1 MKKRHRWLW
10 SGSAILTFMLAQP
23 AAAQFAIPGL
33 PQIVF
38 DPKAVAEA
46 VRSVRQRAEQL
57 VVQKRQLEYQI
68 AALKSLRN
76 PNWRHLGL
84 LHRDL
89 AEVVQEGE
97 ALGYSL
103 ERLDREFDR
112 TFPGY
117 SVPANPRTVNLD
129 QMRRT
134 LATMRAS
141 LRAAGLQARDAAE
154 GQETLGRIKNQMRD
168 VEGTQQAIQLQS
180 TLTGYTADELSA
192 IRQALAAQANADAV
206 YRSYEL
212 QQRMQA
218 QAAWDSMVERSR
230 ARPVTLE
237 PWDMGLGRRR

>member
-1 MKKRHRWLW
+1 MRGRHRWLW
-10 SGSAILTFMLAQP
+10 SGSALLTLALAQP
-23 AAAQFAIPGL
+23 ASAQFGI

-38 DPKAVAEA
+38 DPRAVAEA
-46 VRSVRQRAEQL
+46 IRSVRQRADQL
-57 VVQKRQLEYQI
+57 VVQRRQLEHQV
-68 AALKSLRN
+68 AALRSLRN

-89 AEVVQEGE
+89 AAVVQEGE
-97 ALGYSL
+97 ALGYSV

-112 TFPGY
+112 AFPGY
-117 SVPANPRTVNLD
+117 SVPANPRTVNLE

-141 LRAAGLQARDAAE
+141 LRAAGLQARDAAQ
-154 GQETLGRIKNQMRD
+154 GQETLGRIKNQMGGI
-168 VEGTQQAIQLQS
+168 EGTQQAIQLHA

-206 YRSYEL
+206 YRAYEL

-218 QAAWDSMVERSR
+218 QAAWDSMIAHSR
-230 ARPVTLE
+230 ARPVRLE
-237 PWDMGLGRRR
+237 SWDVRIGGRR